1 MKMFKS
7 TAVACGGVLLAIIVV
22 GLVQQLGH
30 TLFEVPAGLEGA
42 TPEEAIEII
51 EAWMPTAPFGAIA
64 MVLVSWVSGTYFG
77 AWFAARFTDEL
88 PYAHAAPTIC
98 VMVLCALLMLLS
110 LPHPIWMNVGS
121 VLIVPAG
128 LYGAYRGRSRLDTIA
143 PPRQIGQSASS
154 ADSAAS
160 EGSDGGG
167 SNIGAD
173 GGV

>member
-7 TAVACGGVLLAIIVV
+7 TAVAFGGVLLAIIVV
-22 GLVQQLGH
+22 SLVQQLGH
-30 TLFEVPAGLEGA
+30 ALFEVPAGLEGA

-110 LPHPIWMNVGS
+110 LPHPLWMNVGS

-128 LYGAYRGRSRLDTIA
+128 LYGAYHGRSRLNTIE
-143 PPRQIGQSASS
+143 PMGQSASS

-173 GGV
+173 GGE

>member
-7 TAVACGGVLLAIIVV
+7 TAVACGGVLLAYIVV
-22 GLVQQLGH
+22 RLVQQLGH
-30 TLFEVPAGLEGA
+30 TLFGVPAGLEGA

-51 EAWMPTAPFGAIA
+51 EAWMQTAPFGAIE

-98 VMVLCALLMLLS
+98 VMVLCAVLMLLS
-110 LPHPIWMNVGS
+110 LPHPLWMNVGS

-128 LYGAYRGRSRLDTIA
+128 LYGAYVGRWRTDKTQ
-143 PPRQIGQSASS
+143 PEGQSASS
-154 ADSAAS
+154 AVSLDV

>member
-7 TAVACGGVLLAIIVV
+7 SAVAFGGVLLSILVV
-22 GLVQQLGH
+22 MVVQQLGH
-30 TLFEVPAGLEGA
+30 ALFEVPAGLEGA

-64 MVLVSWVSGTYFG
+64 MVLLSWVSGTYFG

-98 VMVLCALLMLLS
+98 VMVLCAVLMLLS
-110 LPHPIWMNVGS
+110 LPHPLWMNVGS

-128 LYGAYRGRSRLDTIA
+128 LYGAYVGRSRTDKTQPA
-143 PPRQIGQSASS
+143 GQSASS
-154 ADSAAS
+154 AVSLDV
-160 EGSDGGG
+160 EGSVGGG

-173 GGV
+173 GGE

>member
-7 TAVACGGVLLAIIVV
+7 SAVALGGVVLAIIVV
-22 GLVQQLGH
+22 MVVQQLGH
-30 TLFEVPAGLEGA
+30 ALYDVPPELQGA
-42 TPEEAIEII
+42 TAEKAIEII
-51 EAWMPTAPFGAIA
+51 EDWMPTAPFGALA
-64 MVLVSWVSGTYFG
+64 MVLLSWLSGTYFG

-98 VMVLCALLMLLS
+98 VMVLCTVLELLS
-110 LPHPIWMNVGS
+110 LPHPWWMNVGS

-128 LYGAYRGRSRLDTIA
+128 LYGAHVGRPRIDTIE
-143 PPRQIGQSASS
+143 PEGQSASS
-154 ADSAAS
+154 AVSVAA

-173 GGV
+173 GGE

>member
-7 TAVACGGVLLAIIVV
+7 SAVAFGGVVLAIIVV
-22 GLVQQLGH
+22 SLVQQLGH
-30 TLFEVPAGLEGA
+30 ALYEVPAGLEGA
-42 TPEEAIEII
+42 TAEETIEII

-64 MVLVSWVSGTYFG
+64 MVLLSWVSGTYFG

-98 VMVLCALLMLLS
+98 VMVLCAVLMLLS
-110 LPHPIWMNVGS
+110 LPHPLWMNVGS

-128 LYGAYRGRSRLDTIA
+128 LYGAYVGRSRTDKTQ
-143 PPRQIGQSASS
+143 PEGQSASS
-154 ADSAAS
+154 AVSLDV

-173 GGV
+173 GGE

>member
-1 MKMFKS
+1 MRMFKS

-22 GLVQQLGH
+22 SLVQQLGH
-30 TLFEVPAGLEGA
+30 TLFEVPQGLQDA
-42 TPEEAIEII
+42 TAEKQIEII
-51 EAWMPTAPFGAIA
+51 EDWMRNAPFGAIA
-64 MVLVSWVSGTYFG
+64 MVLLSWISGTYFG

-110 LPHPIWMNVGS
+110 LPHPIWMNIGS

-128 LYGAYRGRSRLDTIA
+128 LYGAYHGRSRTDATETA
-143 PPRQIGQSASS
+143 SQSASS
-154 ADSAAS
+154 ADSTVT

-173 GGV
+173 GGE

>member
-1 MKMFKS
+1 MQMLKS
-7 TAVACGGVLLAIIVV
+7 SVVAFGGVVLAVILVS
-22 GLVQQLGH
+22 LVQQLGH
-30 TLFEVPAGLEGA
+30 VLFEVPAGLEGA
-42 TPEEAIEII
+42 TPEETIEII

-64 MVLVSWVSGTYFG
+64 MVLVSWLSGTYFG

-110 LPHPIWMNVGS
+110 LPHPLWMNVGS

-128 LYGAYRGRSRLDTIA
+128 LYGAYVGRSRIDEIQ
-143 PPRQIGQSASS
+143 PEDQFASS
-154 ADSAAS
+154 ADSAVA

-173 GGV
+173 GGE

>member
-1 MKMFKS
+1 MLKS
-7 TAVACGGVLLAIIVV
+7 SVVAFGGVVLAVIWVS
-22 GLVQQLGH
+22 LVQQLGH
-30 TLFEVPAGLEGA
+30 VLFEVPAGLEGA
-42 TPEEAIEII
+42 TPEETIEII

-64 MVLVSWVSGTYFG
+64 MVLLSWLSGTYFG

-98 VMVLCALLMLLS
+98 VMVLCALLMLLR
-110 LPHPIWMNVGS
+110 LPHPLWMNVGS

-128 LYGAYRGRSRLDTIA
+128 LYGAYVGRSRLDEIQ
-143 PPRQIGQSASS
+143 PENQSASS
-154 ADSAAS
+154 ADSAVA

-173 GGV
+173 GGE